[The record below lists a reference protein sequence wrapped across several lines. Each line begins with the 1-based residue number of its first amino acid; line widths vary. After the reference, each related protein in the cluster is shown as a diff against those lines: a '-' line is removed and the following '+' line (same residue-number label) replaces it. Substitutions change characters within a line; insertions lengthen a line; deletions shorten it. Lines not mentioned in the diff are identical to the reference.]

1 LNLNAYETF
10 MMNFEFIHEHQHNHL
25 IGCVSILTYFYDSYL
40 CYNGNGDQM
49 TEFIEIIKY
58 ILLGIIQGITE
69 IFPVS
74 SSGHLTIFSN
84 LLGMDLTNLSIFLML
99 TNAGSFLALLFFFR
113 NDVKSLIRGS
123 WRYVIKREVHCKED
137 FIYVTKLVIAI
148 IPIGIFGLLMKDLLP
163 DDMLVVGFSLILTSG
178 LLYYIYRQKDIQWKS
193 DVTWRNA
200 MVIGAFQMFAI
211 FPGIS
216 RSGITITGGLSQKI
230 ELKKVLRFSFLS
242 YLIISVPVTL
252 LGIYEAIYATE
263 SIHLV
268 GYSLAFIM
276 SFIFSLIAVKF
287 LYEYVKVKNL
297 IYFSVYC
304 LFAGI
309 LSIVLF
315 FIL

>member
-1 LNLNAYETF
+1 
-10 MMNFEFIHEHQHNHL
+10 
-25 IGCVSILTYFYDSYL
+25 
-40 CYNGNGDQM
+40 M
-49 TEFIEIIKY
+49 TEFIEILKY

-84 LLGMDLTNLSIFLML
+84 LFGIDLTNLSIFLMI

-113 NDVKSLIRGS
+113 KDVHDLIRGS

-148 IPIGIFGLLMKDLLP
+148 IPIGIFGLLVKDHLP

-178 LLYYIYRQKDIQWKS
+178 LLYYIYRQKDIQWNS
-193 DVTWRNA
+193 EVTWKNA
-200 MVIGAFQMFAI
+200 IIIGAFQMFAV

-242 YLIISVPVTL
+242 YLIVSIPVTL
-252 LGIYEAIYATE
+252 LGIYEASNASE

-268 GYSLAFIM
+268 GYSLAFLM

-297 IYFSVYC
+297 IYFAIYC
-304 LFAGI
+304 LFAGMT
-309 LSIVLF
+309 SIVLF
-315 FIL
+315 FVL

>member
-1 LNLNAYETF
+1 
-10 MMNFEFIHEHQHNHL
+10 
-25 IGCVSILTYFYDSYL
+25 
-40 CYNGNGDQM
+40 M

-123 WRYVIKREVHCKED
+123 WRYVVKREVHCKED

-148 IPIGIFGLLMKDLLP
+148 IPIGVFGLLMKDLLP

-178 LLYYIYRQKDIQWKS
+178 LLYYIYQQRDIQWKS

-200 MVIGAFQMFAI
+200 VVIGAFQMFAI

-263 SIHLV
+263 SIHVV

-276 SFIFSLIAVKF
+276 SFVFSLIAVKF

-297 IYFSVYC
+297 IYFSIYC
-304 LFAGI
+304 LLAGI
-309 LSIVLF
+309 ISIALF